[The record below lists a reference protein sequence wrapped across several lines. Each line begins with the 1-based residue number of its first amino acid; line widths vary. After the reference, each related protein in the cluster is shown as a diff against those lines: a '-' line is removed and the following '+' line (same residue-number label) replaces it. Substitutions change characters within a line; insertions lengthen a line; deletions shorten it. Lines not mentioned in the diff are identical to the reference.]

1 MKAGGE
7 RDDRMRWL
15 DGTTNTKEMDL
26 NEVRELVMERE
37 NWRAEVQGVTKSW
50 ICLSNNNNNKMSE
63 IY

>member
-1 MKAGGE
+1 
-7 RDDRMRWL
+7 MRWL

-26 NEVRELVMERE
+26 NEVRELVMDRE
-37 NWRAEVQGVTKSW
+37 NWHAEVHGVTKSW